1 MINENR
7 INVTAHAGCMGTKMD
22 SIEAIEAGIKHGADI
37 IEIDLNIDENKNLI
51 LSHDKPQIGTRYPSF
66 EGVLEII
73 KKHKEVLL
81 NIDIKDDRVLGKLN
95 RTILDYDVKDK
106 VFFTGLNRQS
116 IIENEE
122 MLREIDY
129 FINLEFS
136 DVNIAQLNNKEY
148 LMELISEL
156 ESLNVIGININ
167 YKLATPEIISV
178 CKERRMLSSVWTVD
192 DAEEMKRII
201 NLDVSSI
208 TTKRVDVLKKLISE
222 MTNDR

>member
-7 INVTAHAGCMGTKMD
+7 INVTAHAGCMETKMD

-81 NIDIKDDRVLGKLN
+81 NIDIKDARVLGKLN

-136 DVNIAQLNNKEY
+136 DVNITQLNNKEY
-148 LMELISEL
+148 LIQLISEL

-167 YKLATPEIISV
+167 YKLATPEIISA

-192 DAEEMKRII
+192 DVEEMKRII

-208 TTKRVDVLKKLISE
+208 TTKRVDVLKKLISK